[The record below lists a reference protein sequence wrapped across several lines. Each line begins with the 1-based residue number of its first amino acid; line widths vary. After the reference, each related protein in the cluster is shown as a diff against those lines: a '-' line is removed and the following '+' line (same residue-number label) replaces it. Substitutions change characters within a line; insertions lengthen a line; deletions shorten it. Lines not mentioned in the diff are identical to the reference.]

1 MTALEL
7 VLIVLNVVHEIANVD
22 DYDCDRPPVSGDIS
36 YATHFFKAFSK
47 KVVEQRNNDFMYM
60 LADQVNDMIEDDNLS
75 GEELQNA
82 YKEYLG
88 LKS

>member
-7 VLIVLNVVHEIANVD
+7 ALIVLNVVHEIANGN
-22 DYDCDRPPVSGDIS
+22 DYDCDGPQVSGYIS
-36 YATHFFKAFSK
+36 YATHFFKAFHK
-47 KVVEQRNNDFMYM
+47 KIAKQRKNEFMYK
-60 LADQVNDMIEDDNLS
+60 LADQVNDMIKDDNLS

-88 LKS
+88 LES